1 MPPVIETNVDLVVR
15 HVEPVDALAWQ
26 QLYRQYGEFYQTP
39 VDDDVLDRVWNWLLD
54 PGHPLNAVVAIA
66 PDSALIGLAHYR
78 AFPET
83 LLGCDAG
90 FLDDLFVSPAQ
101 RGKGVGKS
109 LIKGVAKIAKSRGWP
124 FVRWITASDNASAR
138 RLYDELAAK
147 THWVTY
153 ELKHMQ

>member
-1 MPPVIETNVDLVVR
+1 MTRDVNRPREDTPPVIETNVNLVVR

-54 PGHPLNAVVAIA
+54 LGHPLNAIVAIA

-83 LLGCDAG
+83 LLGWRG
-90 FLDDLFVSPAQ
+90 F
-101 RGKGVGKS
+101 
-109 LIKGVAKIAKSRGWP
+109 WM
-124 FVRWITASDNASAR
+124 TC
-138 RLYDELAAK
+138 LYRQHSAAK
-147 THWVTY
+147 AS
-153 ELKHMQ
+153 EKA